1 MGNFRVEERSRNV
14 HDIIIP
20 FQRNKSWY
28 RYVLLTADRHFDN
41 PKSNRKLQFEH
52 LKEAQERDA
61 PVIDLGDFFCL
72 MQGRF
77 DPRKN
82 KSDILPQ
89 HNVSDYL
96 DAVISEAEEMFAPY
110 AEQFAVIGYGNH
122 ETKILKHQET
132 DVIKRFMYRMNRHNP
147 NMFAGDY
154 GGWVRFRFNSESG
167 NTRQDV
173 KLKYF
178 HGSGGGGP
186 VTKGVIQTNRRAVY
200 LPDADIVATGH
211 IHESWQLAM
220 CRERISSHGNIYLDE
235 QLHICCPTYKEEYG
249 DGGHGW
255 HIERGAP
262 PKPVGA
268 VWLKFFYRDGNIKY
282 VAERAS

>member
-1 MGNFRVEERSRNV
+1 MSFKVEERSQNV
-14 HDIIIP
+14 HDILMT
-20 FQRNKSWY
+20 FERNRSWEQ
-28 RYVLLTADRHFDN
+28 YVLLTADRHFDN

-52 LKEAQERDA
+52 LQEAQERNA

-72 MQGRF
+72 MQGKY

-82 KSDILPQ
+82 KADILPQ
-89 HNVSDYL
+89 HNKADYL
-96 DAVISEAEEMFAPY
+96 DAVIDEAVELFAPY
-110 AEQFAVIGYGNH
+110 ANQFAVIGYGNH
-122 ETKILKHQET
+122 ETSILKHQET
-132 DVIKRFMYRMNRHNP
+132 DVIRRFVYRMKQHNP
-147 NMFAGDY
+147 NMYAGDY
-154 GGWVRFRFNSESG
+154 GGWVRFRFEASG
-167 NTRQDV
+167 VTRTRRDV

-200 LPDADIVATGH
+200 LPDADIVASGH
-211 IHESWQLAM
+211 IHESWQLSI
-220 CRERISSHGNIYLDE
+220 CRERISVHGNIFLDE
-235 QLHICCPTYKEEYG
+235 QLHISCTTYKEEYG

-262 PKPVGA
+262 PKPIGA
-268 VWLKFFYRDGNIKY
+268 VWLRFFYRDGKIKY